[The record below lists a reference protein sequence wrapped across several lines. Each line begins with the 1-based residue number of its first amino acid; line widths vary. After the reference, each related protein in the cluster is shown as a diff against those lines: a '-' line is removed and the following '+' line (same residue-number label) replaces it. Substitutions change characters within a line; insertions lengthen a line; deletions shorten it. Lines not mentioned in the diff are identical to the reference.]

1 MTRKSMKVV
10 VTVNNRQWRAV
21 SSFRDA
27 KPNDAAFTLNQ
38 GTGNIAFGN
47 GVNGA
52 KPPVGSVI
60 TVSYRYGSG
69 SAGNISKRIDDESQ
83 LTKFWVIVGD
93 SEQSV
98 GWGCSKRRH
107 SAISTRAAAGRLPSD
122 IRSQL

>member
-27 KPNDAAFTLNQ
+27 GPNDAVFTLNQ

-60 TVSYRYGSG
+60 TVRYHYGSG

-83 LTKFWVIVGD
+83 LSKFWVVVRD

-98 GWGCSKRRH
+98 GWGCVKTPFRDFS
-107 SAISTRAAAGRLPSD
+107 AGRLPSD
-122 IRSQL
+122 IRSSL

>member
-1 MTRKSMKVV
+1 MKVV

-27 KPNDAAFTLNQ
+27 GPDDAVFTLNHE
-38 GTGNIAFGN
+38 TGNIAFGD

-60 TVSYRYGSG
+60 TVGYRHGSG

-83 LTKFWVIVGD
+83 LTKFWVIAGD

-98 GWGCSKRRH
+98 GWRCGK
-107 SAISTRAAAGRLPSD
+107 ATFSD
-122 IRSQL
+122 LHRN